1 MLSATAD
8 AVSPLETWD
17 IISTPDA
24 PGTFQL
30 QTQRDTF
37 VTVRETPNSKKQ
49 QYEVRGD
56 ETDVTFHTTLRIR
69 MQARFK
75 PRVQKT
81 KEEKALKE
89 RVISRRE
96 LEEAAGRK
104 LTDEE
109 VKMLRRARKEGDY
122 HEKLL
127 DIKVKSKHD
136 KFG

>member
-56 ETDVTFHTTLRIR
+56 ETDVIFHTTLRIR